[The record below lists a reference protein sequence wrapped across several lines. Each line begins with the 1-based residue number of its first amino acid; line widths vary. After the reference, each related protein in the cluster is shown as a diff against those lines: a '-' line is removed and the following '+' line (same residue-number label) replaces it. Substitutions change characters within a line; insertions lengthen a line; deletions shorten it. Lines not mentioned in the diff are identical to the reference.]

1 MPREKQVKMRE
12 KWRQYQRKYR
22 EKKRVLAEVL
32 NLTPP
37 SLNSTSDDQLNVPPE
52 PIVDAADHDYV
63 QPSLERPRASST
75 PMRAVQKSTSKHRAV
90 LKEREKLRF
99 ELIKI
104 RKELKSER
112 MKTKKLQRKVDKL
125 KVKKVKDVSVSN
137 KKRDKKKIAEEKRER
152 VVSFL
157 CRDEN
162 SRMLSGKK
170 DTVTKNKIKH
180 QRRVLLHSLKDL
192 HSNYNTTA
200 LKHHA
205 ISYRQFLRYCPF
217 YVTQAKESDRNTCSC
232 FDHDN
237 FKMIVDRLCQKGILL
252 TNSISELLEAIV
264 CDSTNQKCM
273 YRLCAKCCYNEVEF
287 EGPLDNSIITWEQ
300 WERIVVTVE
309 EKTCAKYHKIEKSGS
324 AADLL
329 SLLNKKLDA
338 FTRHQF
344 NWLHQTRSLRE
355 LKHSL
360 LRDELCIHIDFS
372 ENYGCKL
379 NREVQPFHFGSSRKQ
394 ATIHTCVV
402 YTGNANHTYA
412 TISDCLRHDERAV
425 WAHLEPVVRDAMTKC
440 ETPPSSL
447 HIISDGPVTQ
457 YRNRKNF
464 YLLSTVP
471 FLLGF
476 KSVTWNFSEKAHG
489 KGAPDGVGAT
499 VKRIADTAVQR
510 GKDLQTPE
518 DVYDFLIKQKS
529 TIHFYWISEE
539 DVAKFDEKVPEL
551 VPAVKGTMK
560 LHQVISTE
568 PATILYRDI
577 SCFCS
582 RPAVICKCYNP
593 SRVDFRNVS
602 EAPEPPS
609 LNQRGKFIVVNYE
622 DKPFVGQIT
631 QVVGD
636 EIEVSCMKQLSA
648 KNVFTWPQPPDLL
661 FYYEADVLFM
671 ISEPE
676 PVNSRHSRL
685 TTEDWKKFQTQS

>member
-1 MPREKQVKMRE
+1 MPLTSKEKVTRHRARVNADPAARANYLAKRKESYQRTKRQGKITNIPVADLPREKQVQMRE
-12 KWRQYQRKYR
+12 KWKQYQRKYR
-22 EKKRVLAEVL
+22 ERKRVLAEVL

-37 SLNSTSDDQLNVPPE
+37 SLNSTADDQLNGPLLPL
-52 PIVDAADHDYV
+52 VDVTDHDYV
-63 QPSLERPRASST
+63 QPRLERPRASST
-75 PMRAVQKSTSKHRAV
+75 PVRAEQKSTSRHRAV

-112 MKTKKLQRKVDKL
+112 LKAKKLQRKVDKL
-125 KVKKVKDVSVSN
+125 KVKKGKDVSVSN
-137 KKRDKKKIAEEKRER
+137 KKRDKKKIAEEKKER

-162 SRMLSGKK
+162 SRMLSG
-170 DTVTKNKIKH
+170 
-180 QRRVLLHSLKDL
+180 
-192 HSNYNTTA
+192 
-200 LKHHA
+200 
-205 ISYRQFLRYCPF
+205 
-217 YVTQAKESDRNTCSC
+217 
-232 FDHDN
+232 
-237 FKMIVDRLCQKGILL
+237 ILL
-252 TNSISELLEAIV
+252 TNSISDLLEAIV

-287 EGPLDNSIITWEQ
+287 VGPLDNSIITWEQ

-324 AADLL
+324 TADLL
-329 SLLNKKLDA
+329 GLLNQKIDP

-344 NWLHQTRSLRE
+344 NWLHQTQSLRE

-372 ENYGCKL
+372 ENYSCKL
-379 NREVQPFHFGSSRKQ
+379 NREVQPFHFGSSQKQ
-394 ATIHTCVV
+394 ATIHTCVA
-402 YTGNANHTYA
+402 YT
-412 TISDCLRHDERAV
+412 
-425 WAHLEPVVRDAMTKC
+425 
-440 ETPPSSL
+440 
-447 HIISDGPVTQ
+447 
-457 YRNRKNF
+457 
-464 YLLSTVP
+464 
-471 FLLGF
+471 GF

-529 TIHFYWISEE
+529 TVNFYWISEE
-539 DVAKFDEKVPEL
+539 DVEKFDEKVPEL

-582 RPAVICKCYNP
+582 RPAAADCKCYSP
-593 SRVDFRNVS
+593 SKVDFRSVS

-609 LNQRGKFIVVNYE
+609 LNQKGKFIVVNYE
-622 DKPFVGQIT
+622 GKPFVGQIT

-636 EIEVSCMKQLSA
+636 EIEVSCMKQLGA

-661 FYYEADVLFM
+661 FYYEADVLSV

-685 TTEDWKKFQTQS
+685 TTEDWKKFQAQS